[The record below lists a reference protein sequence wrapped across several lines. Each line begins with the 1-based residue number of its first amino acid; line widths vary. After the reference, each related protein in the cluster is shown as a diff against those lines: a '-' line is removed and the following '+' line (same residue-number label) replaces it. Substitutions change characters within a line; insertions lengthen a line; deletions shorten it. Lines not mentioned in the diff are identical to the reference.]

1 MKKVIVLLLA
11 GFMFGCSSQAYN
23 INGNAGEKPTKEVMQ
38 TFFVSGIGQEQELDA
53 ADICGGVDKVAR
65 VESEM
70 SFLNGFLS
78 SLTGGLYTPRQAK
91 VFCVE

>member
-1 MKKVIVLLLA
+1 MT
-11 GFMFGCSSQAYN
+11 CS
-23 INGNAGEKPTKEVMQ
+23 TKEVMQ
-38 TFFVSGIGQEQELDA
+38 TFFVSGTGQEQELDA

-65 VESEM
+65 VESEL
-70 SFLNGFLS
+70 SFLNGFLG